1 MKKDYNRKLQA
12 FLRILIAI
20 VILLML
26 FLNRIRD
33 FIQGFLDGLVGKE
46 GIGAELQ
53 FQTTIASV
61 VFIVLIFF
69 VISHIAK
76 KFISDPVG
84 KIADNMN
91 KVSTGDYDV
100 RMEVKDRF
108 EFGEMEEAFNNMVAG
123 LKEARTIREK
133 NDEQNRQLY
142 AGIAHDL
149 KTPMTMVMGY
159 AKLLKEENIS
169 DEDRKHYLTIIEQQI
184 KAANVQLE
192 DMLEYAKCGSTSYK
206 IFPEEGN
213 IAALLREILA
223 DMFYRFEEKN
233 LVLNLDIPDKVICK
247 YDYKQMRRVFGNI
260 LNNSVR
266 HNPESTV
273 INVSMT
279 QTGERVEVNFADN
292 GPFLDE
298 ELKNHIFEPYRK
310 GKNGGSGL
318 GLSVAKKIAE
328 LHNGKLEY
336 MEDVESGYKSFV
348 VSI

>member
-192 DMLEYAKCGSTSYK
+192 DMLEYAKCGPSRSD
-206 IFPEEGN
+206 
-213 IAALLREILA
+213 A
-223 DMFYRFEEKN
+223 DMSNSWNRSPAPLRSVLPEALRLRKAPCLFQEDCPAQGLLPSFHHRFG
-233 LVLNLDIPDKVICK
+233 VLLFQQRAD
-247 YDYKQMRRVFGNI
+247 Q
-260 LNNSVR
+260 S
-266 HNPESTV
+266 
-273 INVSMT
+273 
-279 QTGERVEVNFADN
+279 FAL
-292 GPFLDE
+292 PAAFLPSFQRAF
-298 ELKNHIFEPYRK
+298 LP
-310 GKNGGSGL
+310 SGIYP
-318 GLSVAKKIAE
+318 S
-328 LHNGKLEY
+328 
-336 MEDVESGYKSFV
+336 
-348 VSI
+348 